1 MNTDLIYVYCLANSP
16 PEPALFK
23 DFQGLT
29 SLGYNDF
36 FVVVKYVSPADFSEE
51 NFKKHLAV
59 LEWLES
65 NAREHFGVIRRF
77 MEYGDV
83 IPFKFGTIFQTENS
97 LNKFIA
103 DYSGS
108 LAENFSYIAGKEE
121 WSLKV
126 YCDRKALSHQ
136 IDELSPDAAALEQQ
150 IMESS
155 PGKAYLLKRKK
166 TELIENE
173 MDRICKNYGQA
184 YFDEFNTL
192 STANKLS
199 NLLPKEITGRED
211 IMILNATFLLS
222 KSTVALFNEK
232 LAMLRKKDA
241 NSGFLLEIT
250 GPWPP
255 FNFICIQ
262 EK

>member
-16 PEPALFK
+16 PEPVFLN
-23 DFQGLT
+23 DFQDLT
-29 SLGYNDF
+29 LLSIDRFN
-36 FVVVKYVSPADFSEE
+36 VVVKYVSVNDFSEE
-51 NFKKHLAV
+51 NFKRHLSDLV
-59 LEWLES
+59 WLES

-97 LNKFIA
+97 LKKFIT
-103 DYSGS
+103 DYSKS

-126 YCDRKALSHQ
+126 YCDRKVLTHQ
-136 IDELSPDAAALEQQ
+136 IDELSPDAAALEKQ

-155 PGKAYLLKRKK
+155 PGKVYLLKRKK
-166 TELIENE
+166 TDLIENE
-173 MDRICKNYGQA
+173 MDRICKNYGQT
-184 YFDEFNTL
+184 YFDEFNSL
-192 STANKLS
+192 CTANKLS

-211 IMILNATFLLS
+211 SMILNATFLLP
-222 KSTVALFNEK
+222 KRNVTLFNEK
-232 LAMLRKKDA
+232 LGLLREKDA
-241 NSGFLLEIT
+241 NSGFQVEIT

-255 FNFICIQ
+255 FNFIYIQ